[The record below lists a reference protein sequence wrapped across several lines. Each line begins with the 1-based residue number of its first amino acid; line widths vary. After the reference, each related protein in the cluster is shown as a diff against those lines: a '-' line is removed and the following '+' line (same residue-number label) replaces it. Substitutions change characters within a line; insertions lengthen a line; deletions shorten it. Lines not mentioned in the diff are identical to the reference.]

1 MQKVHRNAQMQAEG
15 DREGIGAQ
23 KWVRF
28 STEPLGFL
36 SSAAG
41 AKVPRVWGNPFEE
54 SLGLWEASVEVVRKQ
69 GGTRA
74 LSTQGHPH
82 HPTQPPPRSPPSST
96 LTFKCV
102 ECEIAWSEKTE
113 DGMYW
118 QPLETAMNFTNGFLE
133 SSSSHSQIRPITAP
147 LCISADGNGQLPISA
162 KALRPRPSVAQAA
175 RKTQK
180 EPWLPKSPP
189 AAERPLLA
197 MSGLK
202 GLGCSCWNAPGRD
215 THHSEDRNPLLHLVQ
230 SHS

>member
-1 MQKVHRNAQMQAEG
+1 M
-15 DREGIGAQ
+15 
-23 KWVRF
+23 
-28 STEPLGFL
+28 
-36 SSAAG
+36 
-41 AKVPRVWGNPFEE
+41 
-54 SLGLWEASVEVVRKQ
+54 EVVRKQ

-118 QPLETAMNFTNGFLE
+118 QPLESAMNFTNGFLE

-175 RKTQK
+175 RKTQT

-189 AAERPLLA
+189 AVEERETFACHVQVERTWVFLLERTRERHTSLRRQESA
-197 MSGLK
+197 
-202 GLGCSCWNAPGRD
+202 APPCPK
-215 THHSEDRNPLLHLVQ
+215 S
-230 SHS
+230 

>member
-1 MQKVHRNAQMQAEG
+1 M
-15 DREGIGAQ
+15 
-23 KWVRF
+23 
-28 STEPLGFL
+28 
-36 SSAAG
+36 
-41 AKVPRVWGNPFEE
+41 
-54 SLGLWEASVEVVRKQ
+54 EVVRKQ

-74 LSTQGHPH
+74 LSTQGHPYHH

-118 QPLETAMNFTNGFLE
+118 QPLEMAMNFTNGFLE
-133 SSSSHSQIRPITAP
+133 SSCSHSQIRPITAP
-147 LCISADGNGQLPISA
+147 ICISADGNGRLPISA

-180 EPWLPKSPP
+180 EPWLPKSLP
-189 AAERPLLA
+189 AVEERPLLA
-197 MSGLK
+197 MSAFK

-215 THHSEDRNPLLHLVQ
+215 THHSEDRNLLLHLVQ